1 MRLSSIRTTIEV
13 DSFYPRMF
21 FQQRFVVENTVEQ
34 ENASAFPILKKYIE
48 KYTPG
53 SEGLQRDSSSSSLS
67 TKSDTPGL
75 ATPPLKSWCDET
87 LEEIERFANF
97 DAVDFGRYL
106 RTKFPQMEETTSEE
120 GSPWDDAGWSS
131 ESLPAN
137 GKGKGGKVRAG
148 NGAPSPNGTA
158 TGKLKNK
165 SLFKN
170 GLFGLKRKD
179 SMRGG
184 KELVAQSKVI
194 LDRCE
199 RFAK

>member
-1 MRLSSIRTTIEV
+1 
-13 DSFYPRMF
+13 MF
-21 FQQRFVVENTVEQ
+21 FQQRFVVEHTVEM

-53 SEGLQRDSSSSSLS
+53 IEGLQERNSSSSSSTLEPPVLS
-67 TKSDTPGL
+67 
-75 ATPPLKSWCDET
+75 TPPLKSWCDET

-131 ESLPAN
+131 ESLPAK
-137 GKGKGGKVRAG
+137 GKGKGGNGKAE
-148 NGAPSPNGTA
+148 NGAPSPNGTV
-158 TGKLKNK
+158 TGKSKNK

-179 SMRGG
+179 STRSG
-184 KELVAQSKVI
+184 KELVAQSKAI

-199 RFAK
+199 RLGK